1 MINSIISLFLE
12 STPDPQCGAI
22 IEKYKDRFLACI
34 DARAIAR
41 RLEMKEVI
49 PNRLSFRIEN
59 SAPED
64 ANDLLFLHLQS
75 HSSLVNLH
83 KLCDV
88 MTSMS
93 GYPNMNK
100 LGSTMK
106 EDLPS
111 VGYVDESNEYTSYPS
126 PCLFGN
132 LWHTMYSPYS
142 TCNTLLSSQ
151 VCSSQ
156 SFMRVN
162 MSTK

>member
-1 MINSIISLFLE
+1 MEAI
-12 STPDPQCGAI
+12 PDTVSHEIQQ
-22 IEKYKDRFLACI
+22 
-34 DARAIAR
+34 
-41 RLEMKEVI
+41 
-49 PNRLSFRIEN
+49 
-59 SAPED
+59 SAPSV
-64 ANDLLFLHLQS
+64 ANEVLFLHLRS
-75 HSSLVNLH
+75 HSSPETLH

-106 EDLPS
+106 KDLPS
-111 VGYVDESNEYTSYPS
+111 VGCFDESNEYTSYPIAQ
-126 PCLFGN
+126 CLLGN

-142 TCNTLLSSQ
+142 TCNTLLSRQ

-156 SFMRVN
+156 SCMHVY